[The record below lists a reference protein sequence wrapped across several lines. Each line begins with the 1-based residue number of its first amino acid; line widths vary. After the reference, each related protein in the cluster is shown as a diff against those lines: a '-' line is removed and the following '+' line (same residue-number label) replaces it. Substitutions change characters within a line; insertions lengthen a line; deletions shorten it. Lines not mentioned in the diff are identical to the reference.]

1 MKKTY
6 ITVILFVLVISA
18 TVFIFCNSSKNIE
31 ATYHDS
37 DSVVEMIKPIIDET
51 SFKKEYTIDFW
62 VRKAAHGIEFCFLG
76 ICVAALLVHI
86 KNRYQKSFLGFGFFY
101 LLLVA
106 VIDEFIQSF
115 NERTSCVEDI
125 VIDFCGA
132 VVGLILVALLIVLY
146 KFIKQKK
153 SNKSGGKNYEKN

>member
-6 ITVILFVLVISA
+6 ITVILFVLVIST

-51 SFKKEYTIDFW
+51 SFEKEYTIDFW

-76 ICVAALLVHI
+76 ICVAALLLHI
-86 KNRYQKSFLGFGFFY
+86 KKRYQRRLLGFGFFY

-132 VVGLILVALLIVLY
+132 VAGLLLVMLLIVLY
-146 KFIKQKK
+146 KFIKKM